1 MTKPLTTRSK
11 VGRLDTLSQVRAEL
25 GRLYRQA
32 WAKKIDVGE
41 ATRFAYILSQVRTA
55 IEAEVTER
63 LEQRLMSVEERLR
76 SRVEAHH
83 EARLN

>member
-1 MTKPLTTRSK
+1 MTKAMEAPSK
-11 VGRLDTLSQVRAEL
+11 IGKLETLSQVRLEL
-25 GRLYRQA
+25 GRLYRRA

-41 ATRFAYILSQVRTA
+41 ATKFAFILAQVRQA

-63 LEQRLMSVEERLR
+63 LEARLMTVEERLR
-76 SRVEAHH
+76 SRIEAHH

>member
-1 MTKPLTTRSK
+1 MTKPLNAPSK
-11 VGRLDTLSQVRAEL
+11 VGKLDTLAQVRLEL
-25 GRLYRQA
+25 GRLYRRA

-41 ATRFAYILSQVRTA
+41 ATKFAYILSQIRTA

-63 LEQRLMSVEERLR
+63 LEARLMTVEERLQ
-76 SRVEAHH
+76 SRIEAHH